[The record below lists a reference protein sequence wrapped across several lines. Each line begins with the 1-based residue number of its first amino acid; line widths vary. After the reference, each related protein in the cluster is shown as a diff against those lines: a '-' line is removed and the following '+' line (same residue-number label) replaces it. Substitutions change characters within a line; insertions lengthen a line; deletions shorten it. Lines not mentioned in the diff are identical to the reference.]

1 MHPAT
6 LTKGG
11 ERGRRTEITK
21 VAFIERERERE
32 RESRVLCG
40 ATVGP
45 KGVACRKVL
54 RTSYPLSCGEAG
66 WLFFALPFRLMWEYY
81 VIMRSS
87 AGGLDTR
94 ALGRQSAKHANR
106 GVQNLAIRE
115 QRSVVVSEPFAC
127 CMSKANRIAKAVV
140 AVAIVRLEGRRIG
153 IGRGSPRS
161 SE

>member
-1 MHPAT
+1 
-6 LTKGG
+6 
-11 ERGRRTEITK
+11 
-21 VAFIERERERE
+21 
-32 RESRVLCG
+32 
-40 ATVGP
+40 
-45 KGVACRKVL
+45 
-54 RTSYPLSCGEAG
+54 
-66 WLFFALPFRLMWEYY
+66 MWEYY

-153 IGRGSPRS
+153 IAYWERFTPIKRVNGARTKQTT
-161 SE
+161 